1 MNSPARAPERKIS
14 AGKAIRWAG
23 TIIALGLMVWLLSR
37 QGWGEIWEDIQQIG
51 LPRFL
56 LAIGLLFGSRFMISL
71 RWYALLRGAGEKVS
85 YLSSLKITYA
95 GLFSNNFLPSTIG
108 GDVVRLAGAMQAGWD
123 GAVVA
128 ASLVIDRLVG
138 MTGMATFFPFAL
150 PTILQYYKTAVLR
163 PKAGLALGMTAAVPS
178 KLQKGWQKVKQ
189 IFRRIWDWT
198 LLWVR
203 QPKSLVLP
211 FIATFGHMLFTFGMV
226 SVILSGLDENL
237 TFFQIGGLWVVV
249 YFITLIPISIAG
261 LGVQELVI
269 VFAYHTMGGVTEAHS
284 LTLALLF
291 RTLMMLSSLPGAVFV
306 PGMLN
311 KKKQPPTPSS
321 S

>member
-1 MNSPARAPERKIS
+1 MNSKTRVPERKFS

-51 LPRFL
+51 LVRFL
-56 LAIGLLFGSRFMISL
+56 LSIGLLFGSRFMISL
-71 RWYALLRGAGEKVS
+71 RWYALLRGAGEQVS
-85 YLSSLKITYA
+85 YRSSLKITYA

-123 GAVVA
+123 GAIAA

-138 MTGMATFFPFAL
+138 MAGMATFFPFAL
-150 PTILQYYKTAVLR
+150 PTILQYYNAAASH
-163 PKAGLALGMTAAVPS
+163 PNSGWALGMAAAEPS
-178 KLQKGWQKVKQ
+178 KFQKGWQKVKR
-189 IFRRIWDWT
+189 IVGRIWNSI

-203 QPKSLVLP
+203 KPKSLIMPL
-211 FIATFGHMLFTFGMV
+211 IATFGHMLFTFGMV

-237 TFFQIGGLWVVV
+237 PYFQIGGLWVVV

-291 RTLMMLSSLPGAVFV
+291 RTMMMLSSLPGAVFV

-311 KKKQPPTPSS
+311 KNKHSPTSS
-321 S
+321 LS